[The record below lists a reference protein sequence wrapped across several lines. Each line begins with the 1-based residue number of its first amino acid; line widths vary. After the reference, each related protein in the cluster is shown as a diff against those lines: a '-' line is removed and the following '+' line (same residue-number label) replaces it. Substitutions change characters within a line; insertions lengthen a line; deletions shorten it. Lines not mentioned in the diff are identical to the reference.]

1 MEAQRFQGGGGT
13 KQALLDGHVGQADQM
28 NPNTAVDVDLH
39 RDLDGVDPDAFC
51 TVNVC

>member
-13 KQALLDGHVGQADQM
+13 KQALLDGHVGQSDEVDAD
-28 NPNTAVDVDLH
+28 PPVDVDLH